1 MTLQNYYLKKE
12 RKKQYKKNINSNIT
26 LTNYYDSEYEQ
37 VNGYNWQEDYIE
49 ITRTDE
55 ELVEAISIK
64 DEEKIDYLGAILYG
78 NTEDIDKI
86 TGRFQL
92 WTLE

>member
-1 MTLQNYYLKKE
+1 M
-12 RKKQYKKNINSNIT
+12 IA
-26 LTNYYDSEYEQ
+26 
-37 VNGYNWQEDYIE
+37 DYPRE
-49 ITRTDE
+49 MLETRTDE

-78 NTEDIDKI
+78 NTEDVDKI